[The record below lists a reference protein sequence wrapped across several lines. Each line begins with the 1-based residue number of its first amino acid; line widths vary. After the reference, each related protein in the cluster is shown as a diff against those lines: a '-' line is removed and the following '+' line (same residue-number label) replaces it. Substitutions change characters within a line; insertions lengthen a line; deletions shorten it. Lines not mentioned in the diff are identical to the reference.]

1 MLLDIKYRFFFIIN
15 HISIKLGRKVN
26 ISEYEKK
33 NHRQWSFSIYTK
45 KKKNAD
51 RAEGSPNVNVVQL
64 PLSL

>member
-1 MLLDIKYRFFFIIN
+1 MKKKITDSGVFLFIP
-15 HISIKLGRKVN
+15 
-26 ISEYEKK
+26 
-33 NHRQWSFSIYTK
+33 K